1 MYARQLAEHYNAGQG
16 QRRAPAPGWENDPRY
31 RRPRGSEDSEERD
44 EREYSFFDGKIA
56 QGDTF
61 AQPSVAHVLS

>member
-31 RRPRGSEDSEERD
+31 RQPRGSEDSD
-44 EREYSFFDGKIA
+44 DKEYSFFDG
-56 QGDTF
+56 TVPVRF
-61 AQPSVAHVLS
+61 CSVKRVHMLI